1 MERVYNAWSSLC
13 LPAQVYPVVMAGVI
27 LFDIYKGI
35 YMRGIKNIV
44 LLIVGT
50 ILLWVLC
57 AAKMEFVADGLL
69 LIPVVFTI
77 FIVALLV
84 FNNSLL
90 VISNDYK
97 DKRMDDDSGECTDDC
112 S

>member
-35 YMRGIKNIV
+35 YMRCITNIV
-44 LLIVGT
+44 LLVVGT
-50 ILLWVLC
+50 VLLWVLC
-57 AAKMEFVADGLL
+57 AAKMEYVAIGLL

-77 FIVALLV
+77 FLLALLV
-84 FNNSLL
+84 FDNSLL
-90 VISNDYK
+90 AISHDYK